1 MRRIIVDIGFKEN
14 RVALLNENDLVE
26 LYIEKEDNRKIS
38 GNVYKGRVIN
48 VLPGMEAAFVDIG
61 LEKNAFL
68 YVKDAIPRD
77 TLLDNSIDLKK
88 ISIKDVVKVG
98 QEIIVQVVK
107 EPYGTKGA
115 RITTHITLPGRH
127 LVLMPYT
134 NYVGVSRRITSEI
147 ERERLKTLAEEIK
160 PENVGVILRTA
171 AEGKEAEDLRTDIK
185 FLLKLYSKIDRERNL
200 GFAPRTIY
208 RDLDLVHRTVRDLF
222 TSAYEELLVN
232 DWDTYNSLLELV
244 ELISPHLLNRVKFF
258 NDSHDIFSYYGIES
272 KVNSALDKKV
282 WLKSGGYIVIDETEA
297 LTSIDVNTGKYVGK
311 VNLEDTVL
319 KTNIEAAE
327 EIAKQLRLRN
337 IGGIII
343 IDFID
348 MNIPDDEKLVLKTL
362 EKELLKDRTKA
373 TVLGITQLGLVEMT
387 RKKVRSRLSSKLLKT
402 CPCCEG
408 RGKIYSEDFV
418 INILRKEL
426 QRAQLHTNAEAILID
441 VNPSIH
447 NMLIEN
453 NNNMLHEF
461 EKRYNIR
468 IFVNSNDKLIIEDI
482 KIRRMGRIEDV
493 KKQVNIFE

>member
-1 MRRIIVDIGFKEN
+1 MKKIIVDIGFKEN
-14 RVALLNENDLVE
+14 RVALLDKSDLVE

-61 LEKNAFL
+61 LDKNAFL
-68 YVKDAIPRD
+68 FVKDAMSRD
-77 TLLDNSIDLKK
+77 VLLDNSIDFKK
-88 ISIKDVVKVG
+88 ISIKDLVKVG
-98 QEIIVQVVK
+98 QELIVQVIK

-147 ERERLKTLAEEIK
+147 ERERLKTYAEEIK
-160 PENVGVILRTA
+160 PENVGIILRTA
-171 AEGKEAEDLRTDIK
+171 AEGKDVEDLRADIK

-222 TSAYEELLVN
+222 TNDFRELLVN
-232 DWDTYNSLLELV
+232 DKETYNSILELV
-244 ELISPHLLNRVKFF
+244 ELISPHLLDRVKLFTE
-258 NDSHDIFSYYGIES
+258 SHDIFGYYGIET
-272 KVNSALDKKV
+272 KINGALDKKV

-311 VNLEDTVL
+311 VNLEDTVF
-319 KTNIEAAE
+319 KTNIEAAK

-348 MNIPDDEKLVLKTL
+348 MNISKDEKSVLKTL

-373 TVLGITQLGLVEMT
+373 VVLGITQLGLVEMT
-387 RKKVRSRLSSKLLKT
+387 RKKVRSRLSSKLTKT

-408 RGKIYSEDFV
+408 SGRIYSDDFV

-426 QRAQLHTNAEAILID
+426 ERIQSHTNAEAILID
-441 VNPSIH
+441 VNPYNY
-447 NMLIEN
+447 NMLTDTNSNI
-453 NNNMLHEF
+453 LGQLI
-461 EKRYNIR
+461 KRYNIE
-468 IFVNSNDKLIIEDI
+468 IFVSSNDKLLTNDI
-482 KIRRMGRIEDV
+482 KIRRMGKSEDV
-493 KKQVNIFE
+493 KKHITNFE